1 MADYFL
7 TFGDCV
13 KNKTFKHY
21 STKSNQVIVT
31 YLFLQFISSK
41 NKQYT
46 NKILMPKYYI
56 NIVLQR
62 GVPFVQYVDFI
73 NRECL

>member
-21 STKSNQVIVT
+21 STKSNQVIVS

-46 NKILMPKYYI
+46 NKILMPKY
-56 NIVLQR
+56 
-62 GVPFVQYVDFI
+62 
-73 NRECL
+73 

>member
-21 STKSNQVIVT
+21 STKSNQSLVE
-31 YLFLQFISSK
+31 LFISSK
-41 NKQYT
+41 NKQNT

-56 NIVLQR
+56 SI
-62 GVPFVQYVDFI
+62 
-73 NRECL
+73 